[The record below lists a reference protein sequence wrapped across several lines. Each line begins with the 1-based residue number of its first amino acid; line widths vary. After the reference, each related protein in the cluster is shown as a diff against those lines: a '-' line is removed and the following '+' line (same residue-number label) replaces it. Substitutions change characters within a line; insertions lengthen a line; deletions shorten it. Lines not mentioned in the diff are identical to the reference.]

1 MDGQEQTPAVQ
12 PEVVDSQA
20 QTPSE
25 PVDIAQAFQMLRES
39 NEKAAEPAE
48 QEGEAA
54 AEPEPVVGDIQPTAQ
69 PVGVP
74 SEPAEPAVPDSYS
87 EPGEAGGSPV
97 DQQGNDYAAIGQ
109 GIIERIKEESRQE
122 VLKEFSDNNIK
133 IMGIG
138 DIYERRDDGT
148 VVFNNPDDPRHPFSS
163 RAEAQAWIDSMNAQI
178 QAEYQN
184 RIAQRASEKWSKAQ
198 PQIQL
203 LRFAPYYEKMTPES
217 QKVFDMLIEPYSIED
232 EQGRTIGFNCNLAS
246 MANQAISIANQFAPK
261 QQPQQQQTK
270 APRQSQ
276 ASTPALDIKSGAG
289 ESPESEEPKN
299 INEAMQILNKM
310 RKEKK
315 NG

>member
-1 MDGQEQTPAVQ
+1 M
-12 PEVVDSQA
+12 
-20 QTPSE
+20 
-25 PVDIAQAFQMLRES
+25 
-39 NEKAAEPAE
+39 
-48 QEGEAA
+48 QEG
-54 AEPEPVVGDIQPTAQ
+54 
-69 PVGVP
+69 
-74 SEPAEPAVPDSYS
+74 
-87 EPGEAGGSPV
+87 
-97 DQQGNDYAAIGQ
+97 DYAAIGQ

-163 RAEAQAWIDSMNAQI
+163 RAEAQAWIDSMNTQI

-217 QKVFDMLIEPYSIED
+217 QKVFDMLIEPYSIAD
-232 EQGRTIGFNCNLAS
+232 EHGRTIGFNCNLAA
-246 MANQAISIANQFAPK
+246 MANQAISIANQFATNTK
-261 QQPQQQQTK
+261 QSQQQQTS
-270 APRQSQ
+270 APRQQQ
-276 ASTPALDIKSGAG
+276 ASTPPMDIKSGAG
-289 ESPESEEPKN
+289 ESSENEEPKN

-310 RKEKK
+310 KKEKK